1 MTYRSSTRERRNVGR
16 AVKDRFPVL
25 VAGIVVAAMLVMFA
39 PFEAQACAVC
49 WDGSPDDLFSRAM
62 NSGILFLMAMPFA
75 IAGSIGGWLFYKY
88 RRSAGNGRRLPA
100 SDDALPASQLIQKES
115 LQ

>member
-1 MTYRSSTRERRNVGR
+1 V
-16 AVKDRFPVL
+16 
-25 VAGIVVAAMLVMFA
+25 VVAAMFVMFTA
-39 PFEAQACAVC
+39 VGAQACAVC

-88 RRSAGNGRRLPA
+88 RRSTEIRRRLPA
-100 SDDALPASQLIQKES
+100 SDHAPPASQLIQKES